1 MNTASKMTK
10 QELRTEV
17 RDFYKMLDTLPEH
30 KTVSLTDCNRLDE
43 VKKELERRV

>member
-1 MNTASKMTK
+1 MNTAKMTK

-17 RDFYKMLDTLPEH
+17 RDFYKMLDALPEH
-30 KTVSLTDCNRLDE
+30 KTVSLADCNRLDE